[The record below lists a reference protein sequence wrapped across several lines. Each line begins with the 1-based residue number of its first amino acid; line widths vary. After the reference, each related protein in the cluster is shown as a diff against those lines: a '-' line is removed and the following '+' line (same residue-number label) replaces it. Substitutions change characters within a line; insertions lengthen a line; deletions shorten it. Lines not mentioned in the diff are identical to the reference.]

1 MTEFETDSADGAQP
15 ATPDSY
21 GRPPRDYR
29 LPEGI
34 RLGPVRLQ
42 IADLNRSLAFYE
54 TTLGLRV
61 LDRRG
66 SHAVLG
72 AHDSDTALV
81 MLQERRGA
89 RAAPRRSRLGLF
101 HFAIL
106 LPDRPSLGRFV
117 RHLAAMGAAAGSADH
132 LVSESLYLQDPDNLG
147 VEVYADRPRSTWR
160 RVGRELMMATDP
172 LDVRGLE
179 HAAGARTWTGMPPGT
194 VIGHVHL
201 HVGDLAIASDF
212 FGEALGLDTTV
223 WDYPGA
229 LFFAA
234 RGYHHH
240 LGTNIWAGPDAQ
252 PPTEEDAQLLEWTI
266 ELPEPTSLG
275 PLADSLARAG
285 RPVEPIDG
293 AGTEPT
299 LLTQDPWGTRL
310 RVVASQA
317 GLRGAQQ

>member
-42 IADLNRSLAFYE
+42 IADLDRSLAFYE

-81 MLQERRGA
+81 MLQERPGA

-117 RHLAAMGAAAGSADH
+117 RHLAGDGCSSGSADH

-147 VEVYADRPRSTWR
+147 IEVYADRPRSTWR

-179 HAAGARTWTGMPPGT
+179 HAAG
-194 VIGHVHL
+194 
-201 HVGDLAIASDF
+201 
-212 FGEALGLDTTV
+212 GEE
-223 WDYPGA
+223 
-229 LFFAA
+229 
-234 RGYHHH
+234 RGQ
-240 LGTNIWAGPDAQ
+240 ACR
-252 PPTEEDAQLLEWTI
+252 
-266 ELPEPTSLG
+266 
-275 PLADSLARAG
+275 LAR
-285 RPVEPIDG
+285 
-293 AGTEPT
+293 
-299 LLTQDPWGTRL
+299 
-310 RVVASQA
+310 
-317 GLRGAQQ
+317 

>member
-1 MTEFETDSADGAQP
+1 MSELETDSADGPEP
-15 ATPDSY
+15 ATPGSY
-21 GRPPRDYR
+21 GRLPRDYR

-42 IADLNRSLAFYE
+42 IADLDRSLAFYQ
-54 TTLGLRV
+54 TTLGLR
-61 LDRRG
+61 LLLRDG
-66 SHAVLG
+66 SLAVLG
-72 AHDSDTALV
+72 AHDNDTALV
-81 MLQERRGA
+81 MLHERSGA
-89 RAAPRRSRLGLF
+89 RAEPKRSRLGLF

-117 RHLAAMGAAAGSADH
+117 RHLAEMGAAAGAADH

-147 VEVYADRPRSTWR
+147 IEVYADRPRSAWR
-160 RVGRELMMATDP
+160 RVGRELLMSTDP

-179 HAAGARTWTGMPPGT
+179 RAAGATTWTGMPPGT

-223 WDYPGA
+223 WDYAGA

-240 LGTNIWAGPDAQ
+240 LGANIWAGRDAQ
-252 PPTEEDAQLLEWTI
+252 PPIEEDAQLLEWTI
-266 ELPEPTSLG
+266 ELPDPALLG
-275 PLADSLARAG
+275 PLADSLARSG
-285 RPVEPIDG
+285 RPVEPLDQ
-293 AGTEPT
+293 AGTQPT
-299 LLTQDPWGTRL
+299 LLTRDPWGTRL
-310 RVVASQA
+310 RVGGAQA
-317 GLRGAQQ
+317 GLRNAPK

>member
-1 MTEFETDSADGAQP
+1 M
-15 ATPDSY
+15 
-21 GRPPRDYR
+21 
-29 LPEGI
+29 
-34 RLGPVRLQ
+34 
-42 IADLNRSLAFYE
+42 
-54 TTLGLRV
+54 
-61 LDRRG
+61 
-66 SHAVLG
+66 LG

-81 MLQERRGA
+81 MLHERPGA
-89 RAAPRRSRLGLF
+89 RAAPHRGRLGLF

-117 RHLAAMGAAAGSADH
+117 RHLAEIGAAAGAADH

-147 VEVYADRPRSTWR
+147 IEVYADRPRSTWR

-179 HAAGARTWTGMPPGT
+179 RAAGATNVDRHAARHGDRTRPSACRRPCDRVRLLWRS
-194 VIGHVHL
+194 
-201 HVGDLAIASDF
+201 AR
-212 FGEALGLDTTV
+212 LDTTV

-266 ELPEPTSLG
+266 ELPDLTSLG

-293 AGTEPT
+293 AGTQPT

-310 RVVASQA
+310 RVALA
-317 GLRGAQQ
+317 ARG

>member
-1 MTEFETDSADGAQP
+1 M
-15 ATPDSY
+15 
-21 GRPPRDYR
+21 
-29 LPEGI
+29 PEGI

-147 VEVYADRPRSTWR
+147 VEVSRRSS
-160 RVGRELMMATDP
+160 AQ
-172 LDVRGLE
+172 
-179 HAAGARTWTGMPPGT
+179 
-194 VIGHVHL
+194 HL
-201 HVGDLAIASDF
+201 AS
-212 FGEALGLDTTV
+212 
-223 WDYPGA
+223 
-229 LFFAA
+229 
-234 RGYHHH
+234 RGYA
-240 LGTNIWAGPDAQ
+240 N
-252 PPTEEDAQLLEWTI
+252 
-266 ELPEPTSLG
+266 
-275 PLADSLARAG
+275 
-285 RPVEPIDG
+285 
-293 AGTEPT
+293 
-299 LLTQDPWGTRL
+299 
-310 RVVASQA
+310 
-317 GLRGAQQ
+317 